1 MKNNRRVIKDSTITT
16 GSISHGLLNPEQ
28 AEKFIQQTFEATPLG
43 SLVRH
48 EMRRSKTG
56 EIDKIGI
63 GRRILRK
70 KIENTDDNYRAG
82 VKTDSVEYSTV
93 AVRLPWEIT
102 GETQREN
109 IEGPKFDKT
118 VTDLMTRQLGVDRED
133 LFLNGDENVSPD
145 DPDYDFLKINTGW
158 VKQIEN
164 NGHVYDAQ
172 GGTGDGSMCLD
183 MFYKALQQIPNKYNN
198 GNLRW
203 IMSPFRAQNWELSLL
218 NKVIEKGG
226 AVPDSVYKSPAS
238 IPHIVCPSLSDDK
251 ILLCDP
257 KNLIAVDT
265 YDVIIRKTN
274 EGKDAIMKDKIFY
287 VIHFDLD
294 AIIEEADATAI
305 ITNIK

>member
-28 AEKFIQQTFEATPLG
+28 AERFIQQTFEATPLG
-43 SLVRH
+43 PLVRH

-82 VKTDSVEYSTV
+82 VNTDSVEYSTV

-102 GETQREN
+102 GETLREN
-109 IEGPKFDKT
+109 IERQNFEKV
-118 VTDLMTRQLGVDRED
+118 VTDLMTKQHGVDRED

-158 VKQIEN
+158 VKQVEN

-172 GGTGDGSMCLD
+172 SSTGDGSMCLD
-183 MFYKALQQIPNKYNN
+183 MFYKGLQQIPNKYNN